1 MDMTA
6 KIAVGMLIFF
16 VVIVLLRLFSTPLRL
31 AVRVVANTS
40 LGFGALLLLNW
51 TAPVTG
57 ITLGVNVL
65 NAFVVGI
72 LGIPGLGLLLLTQWL
87 FT

>member
-1 MDMTA
+1 MDLTA
-6 KIAVGMLIFF
+6 KIVIGLLLFF
-16 VVIVLLRLFSTPLRL
+16 VVIALLRLFSTPLRL
-31 AVRVVANTS
+31 ALRVVANTS
-40 LGFGALLLLNW
+40 LGFGALLVLNW

-57 ITLGVNVL
+57 VALGINIVNALVI
-65 NAFVVGI
+65 GI